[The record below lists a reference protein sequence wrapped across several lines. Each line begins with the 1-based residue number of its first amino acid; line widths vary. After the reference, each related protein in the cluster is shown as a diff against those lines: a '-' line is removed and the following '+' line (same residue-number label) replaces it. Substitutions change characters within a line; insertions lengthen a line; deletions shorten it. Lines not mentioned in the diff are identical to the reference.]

1 MTALRRA
8 GFAMMLTASVAGC
21 ATPPA
26 SNPSAVVTS
35 HGAKLLPPDKVK
47 DAIAVGRSTKADVLA
62 AFGRTLAI
70 RFDSGYEVWLYR
82 LAEDARLSTS
92 PGQRAARSDKS
103 PADASA
109 ELVILFEPSGVVAKT
124 RVRRAA
130 DRT

>member
-1 MTALRRA
+1 MTVLCRTS
-8 GFAMMLTASVAGC
+8 FAMMLTAAIAGC

-35 HGAKLLPPDKVK
+35 RGAKLLPADKVK

-62 AFGRTLAI
+62 ALGKTLAI
-70 RFDSGYEVWLYR
+70 RFDSGYEVWLYQ
-82 LAEDARLSTS
+82 LAEDPRLSTA

-130 DRT
+130 DRS